1 MRLDNRGITLVEL
14 IIAIAVSTIIFGAA
28 MIFMTSAHRGFNI
41 ASTEIN
47 LQTETQVLTEQIS
60 EWVMEGNKIEVD
72 VASKKLTVYRL
83 DSVSIGSTASKRVI
97 WLGSGGDKLYMKRF
111 TGVDKAELDTKIVT
125 SADEKIENCIGEYV
139 VDFTPGYNAADNDK
153 VTISMKL
160 KVGTNEH
167 IVNET
172 FKVRN
177 AIVKGIPF
185 LDWRKAV

>member
-139 VDFTPGYNAADNDK
+139 VDFTPGYNVADNDK

-185 LDWRKAV
+185 LDRRKAV